1 MAMKNYFLL
10 GIALFK
16 VGSALAMD
24 DCVSTKFLILQQN
37 TWPLR
42 KELVQIKKYFAHAKP
57 CLTTEQHEKFKW
69 HHHSIST
76 SLDHVINQC
85 DHARMDLSNSKFSQ
99 IEEYYKKAEA
109 HLQHATTGL
118 LDYKH
123 AINNILKVDLDAKA
137 AL

>member
-1 MAMKNYFLL
+1 MKNYLLL
-10 GIALFK
+10 GIALFPTT
-16 VGSALAMD
+16 SALAMD
-24 DCVSTKFLILQQN
+24 DCVSTKFLRLQEK

-42 KELVQIKKYFAHAKP
+42 KELEHIKKYFNRNK
-57 CLTTEQHEKFKW
+57 LSITTEQHEKFKW

-76 SLDHVINQC
+76 SLDHVIKQF

-99 IEEYYKKAEA
+99 IDDYYKKAEA
-109 HLQHATTGL
+109 HLQQATTGL

>member
-1 MAMKNYFLL
+1 MAMKKNLLL
-10 GIALFK
+10 GIALFPI
-16 VGSALAMD
+16 ALASAMD
-24 DCVSTKFLILQQN
+24 DCVSTKFLRLQQN

-109 HLQHATTGL
+109 HLQQATAGL

-123 AINNILKVDLDAKA
+123 AIKNILKIDLDAKA
-137 AL
+137 SL

>member
-1 MAMKNYFLL
+1 MKNYFLF
-10 GIALFK
+10 GIVLLTIAS
-16 VGSALAMD
+16 VSAMD

-42 KELVQIKKYFAHAKP
+42 KELVHIKKYFAHAKP
-57 CLTTEQHEKFKW
+57 CLTSEQHEKFKW

-99 IEEYYKKAEA
+99 IDDYYKKADA
-109 HLQHATTGL
+109 HLQQATAGL
-118 LDYKH
+118 IDYKL
-123 AINNILKVDLDAKA
+123 AIKNILKIDLDARA
-137 AL
+137 SL